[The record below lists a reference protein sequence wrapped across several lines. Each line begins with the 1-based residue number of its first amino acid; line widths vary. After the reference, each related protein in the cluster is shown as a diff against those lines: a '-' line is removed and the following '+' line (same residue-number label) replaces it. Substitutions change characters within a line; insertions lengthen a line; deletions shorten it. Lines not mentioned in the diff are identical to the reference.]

1 MPWAKNATGKLGATV
16 NANELETPRLL
27 LRLYRTEDR
36 DAFVSLHTDP
46 EVRRHMNG
54 PLTPQKAESWFDEI
68 NSETATQGTCWAI
81 IEKETSA
88 FAGHAFLWL
97 DDSHPFHELGFLF
110 FKSFWGRGFA
120 TETALRLVG
129 HCLGDGGLPGLSA
142 TVDCDHA
149 PSIRVLEKAGFEKA
163 SVATDEFGPYFIY
176 SIHRPNSD

>member
-1 MPWAKNATGKLGATV
+1 LAENAFSNLV
-16 NANELETPRLL
+16 ANVRVTELETPRLL
-27 LRLYRTEDR
+27 LRPYRAEDR

-54 PLTPQKAESWFDEI
+54 PLTPQKAESRFDEI
-68 NSETATQGTCWAI
+68 WTGTATQRTCWAI
-81 IEKETSA
+81 IEKETGV

-97 DDSHPFHELGFLF
+97 DDRHPFQELGFLF
-110 FKSFWGRGFA
+110 FKSYWGRGFA
-120 TETALRLVG
+120 TETARRLTE
-129 HCLGDGGLPGLSA
+129 HCLGEGGLPGLSA

-149 PSIRVLEKAGFEKA
+149 PSIRVLEKVGFEKA